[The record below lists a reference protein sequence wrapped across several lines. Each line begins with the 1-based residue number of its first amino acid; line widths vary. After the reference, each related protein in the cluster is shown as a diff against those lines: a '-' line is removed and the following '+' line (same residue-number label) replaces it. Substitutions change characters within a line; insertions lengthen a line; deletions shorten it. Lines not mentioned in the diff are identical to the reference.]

1 MDPQAGTGTT
11 LVGRETE
18 LEQLDAALDAL
29 DDGRPA
35 YITLE
40 GEPGIGKTRL
50 LGELR
55 ARAEQRRHVVLAGAA
70 AEFESEIPFSV
81 WVDALDAYVVSQN
94 FAEHESWDEELGAEL
109 AQVFPS
115 LKGSNGA
122 AAAIPDERY
131 RAHRAVSRLLCL
143 IADERPL
150 VLVLDDLHWSDG
162 ASLELIAALARREP
176 PAPVLLALGM
186 RPGQAAQRLGS
197 ALTGER
203 VHRLE
208 LGHLSEAQARRLLE
222 GVDARDVAAIYSHGG
237 GNPFYLEQLGRA
249 GEGTDLAAMLGNGAG
264 EAGVPAAV
272 AGAIAGELESL
283 SAESRALLDGA
294 AVAGEPF
301 EPGLAAAIAELSEQ
315 AGLAALDDLLV
326 LDLVRTT
333 DVPRKFIF
341 RHPLVRRAVYQSV
354 RGGWRLAAHARA
366 ADALATRG
374 AEAAE
379 RAHHV
384 EQSAS
389 QGDEEAIEILLEAGR
404 NTVSRAPAAAARWF
418 DAALR
423 LLPSAD
429 TDRQVSVR
437 VALASALRSV
447 GELDRCRAT
456 LLEAIDLLP
465 PESVVRRI
473 ELTTLCAAV
482 EHWQGR
488 HDDAH
493 RRLQRAWDEL
503 PDRSAPSAAALQIE
517 LAVDGLYALD
527 FEQVLTMGRGALESA
542 RAIGD
547 SPLIAVAASALSLG
561 EAAAGDIEAAR
572 EHRDQALEHVD
583 RLTDRELAPRLEALY
598 YLGWAEN
605 YLECYDDAIAHVER
619 GIAIARAN
627 GEGRLLV
634 PMMLVKPYSFEM
646 QGRMAEAVELCETAV
661 EATRLSP
668 NPHYHFWSL
677 FELGFAHYFSGDLEA
692 AIVAGEDSARVGGRL
707 LGGTMPSAGG
717 GPGWLLA
724 VARFEAGEVE
734 RARKEIRA
742 LGSDNLEHK
751 IPVERCFDWE
761 TLALAE
767 LAVGEIDTAE
777 EYAGRSEKNA
787 SRLGLQVPA
796 AIAARTRAEIL
807 LTRGEPAEAARLAGE
822 SAKSAASVG
831 ARLQA
836 AFSLALRGRA
846 LVAAGERDDAV
857 AALREAET
865 ETGECGSLRV
875 RDEMR
880 RELRK
885 LGARA
890 EVRGPATADDSGLS
904 SLTKRELEIAE
915 LITDRMTNPQI
926 AEKLFLSKK
935 TIETHIRNVFHKLGV
950 SSRVEVARVVEH
962 ERRERV
968 PRPASAAGVAVASSA
983 GSRRAIG
990 RATMPGQ
997 YRVEPE
1003 TRFKTRPL
1011 SS

>member
-1 MDPQAGTGTT
+1 MLALAMDPQAGTGTT

-70 AEFESEIPFSV
+70 AEFESEMPFSV

-122 AAAIPDERY
+122 AAAIADERY

-176 PAPVLLALGM
+176 RAPVLLALGM

-301 EPGLAAAIAELSEQ
+301 EPGLAAAVAELSEQ

-389 QGDEEAIEILLEAGR
+389 QGDEGG
-404 NTVSRAPAAAARWF
+404 
-418 DAALR
+418 
-423 LLPSAD
+423 
-429 TDRQVSVR
+429 DR
-437 VALASALRSV
+437 
-447 GELDRCRAT
+447 D
-456 LLEAIDLLP
+456 P
-465 PESVVRRI
+465 
-473 ELTTLCAAV
+473 
-482 EHWQGR
+482 
-488 HDDAH
+488 
-493 RRLQRAWDEL
+493 
-503 PDRSAPSAAALQIE
+503 
-517 LAVDGLYALD
+517 
-527 FEQVLTMGRGALESA
+527 
-542 RAIGD
+542 
-547 SPLIAVAASALSLG
+547 
-561 EAAAGDIEAAR
+561 
-572 EHRDQALEHVD
+572 
-583 RLTDRELAPRLEALY
+583 
-598 YLGWAEN
+598 
-605 YLECYDDAIAHVER
+605 
-619 GIAIARAN
+619 
-627 GEGRLLV
+627 
-634 PMMLVKPYSFEM
+634 
-646 QGRMAEAVELCETAV
+646 
-661 EATRLSP
+661 
-668 NPHYHFWSL
+668 
-677 FELGFAHYFSGDLEA
+677 
-692 AIVAGEDSARVGGRL
+692 VGGR
-707 LGGTMPSAGG
+707 PQ
-717 GPGWLLA
+717 
-724 VARFEAGEVE
+724 
-734 RARKEIRA
+734 
-742 LGSDNLEHK
+742 H
-751 IPVERCFDWE
+751 
-761 TLALAE
+761 
-767 LAVGEIDTAE
+767 
-777 EYAGRSEKNA
+777 
-787 SRLGLQVPA
+787 RLP
-796 AIAARTRAEIL
+796 RTRC
-807 LTRGEPAEAARLAGE
+807 R
-822 SAKSAASVG
+822 
-831 ARLQA
+831 
-836 AFSLALRGRA
+836 RA
-846 LVAAGERDDAV
+846 LVRRRAAPAP
-857 AALREAET
+857 
-865 ETGECGSLRV
+865 
-875 RDEMR
+875 
-880 RELRK
+880 ELRTPI
-885 LGARA
+885 ARCRCA
-890 EVRGPATADDSGLS
+890 WRL
-904 SLTKRELEIAE
+904 
-915 LITDRMTNPQI
+915 
-926 AEKLFLSKK
+926 
-935 TIETHIRNVFHKLGV
+935 
-950 SSRVEVARVVEH
+950 
-962 ERRERV
+962 
-968 PRPASAAGVAVASSA
+968 PRLCGRSASSTA
-983 GSRRAIG
+983 AAPRCSRRS
-990 RATMPGQ
+990 TSC
-997 YRVEPE
+997 
-1003 TRFKTRPL
+1003 RPNPWSGE

>member
-1 MDPQAGTGTT
+1 M
-11 LVGRETE
+11 
-18 LEQLDAALDAL
+18 
-29 DDGRPA
+29 
-35 YITLE
+35 
-40 GEPGIGKTRL
+40 
-50 LGELR
+50 
-55 ARAEQRRHVVLAGAA
+55 
-70 AEFESEIPFSV
+70 
-81 WVDALDAYVVSQN
+81 
-94 FAEHESWDEELGAEL
+94 
-109 AQVFPS
+109 
-115 LKGSNGA
+115 
-122 AAAIPDERY
+122 
-131 RAHRAVSRLLCL
+131 
-143 IADERPL
+143 
-150 VLVLDDLHWSDG
+150 
-162 ASLELIAALARREP
+162 
-176 PAPVLLALGM
+176 
-186 RPGQAAQRLGS
+186 
-197 ALTGER
+197 
-203 VHRLE
+203 
-208 LGHLSEAQARRLLE
+208 
-222 GVDARDVAAIYSHGG
+222 
-237 GNPFYLEQLGRA
+237 
-249 GEGTDLAAMLGNGAG
+249 
-264 EAGVPAAV
+264 
-272 AGAIAGELESL
+272 
-283 SAESRALLDGA
+283 
-294 AVAGEPF
+294 
-301 EPGLAAAIAELSEQ
+301 
-315 AGLAALDDLLV
+315 
-326 LDLVRTT
+326 
-333 DVPRKFIF
+333 
-341 RHPLVRRAVYQSV
+341 
-354 RGGWRLAAHARA
+354 
-366 ADALATRG
+366 
-374 AEAAE
+374 
-379 RAHHV
+379 
-384 EQSAS
+384 
-389 QGDEEAIEILLEAGR
+389 
-404 NTVSRAPAAAARWF
+404 
-418 DAALR
+418 
-423 LLPSAD
+423 
-429 TDRQVSVR
+429 R

-493 RRLQRAWDEL
+493 HRLQRAWDEL
-503 PDRSAPSAAALQIE
+503 PDRSAPAAAALQIE

-542 RAIGD
+542 LAIAD

-572 EHRDQALEHVD
+572 EHRDLALEHVD

-605 YLECYDDAIAHVER
+605 YLERYDDAIAHVER

-646 QGRMAEAVELCETAV
+646 QGHMAEAVELCETAV

-807 LTRGEPAEAARLAGE
+807 LARGEPAEAARLAGE

-857 AALREAET
+857 AALREAES

-962 ERRERV
+962 ERHER
-968 PRPASAAGVAVASSA
+968 A
-983 GSRRAIG
+983 
-990 RATMPGQ
+990 
-997 YRVEPE
+997 
-1003 TRFKTRPL
+1003 
-1011 SS
+1011 

>member
-1 MDPQAGTGTT
+1 M
-11 LVGRETE
+11 
-18 LEQLDAALDAL
+18 
-29 DDGRPA
+29 
-35 YITLE
+35 
-40 GEPGIGKTRL
+40 
-50 LGELR
+50 
-55 ARAEQRRHVVLAGAA
+55 
-70 AEFESEIPFSV
+70 
-81 WVDALDAYVVSQN
+81 
-94 FAEHESWDEELGAEL
+94 
-109 AQVFPS
+109 
-115 LKGSNGA
+115 
-122 AAAIPDERY
+122 
-131 RAHRAVSRLLCL
+131 
-143 IADERPL
+143 
-150 VLVLDDLHWSDG
+150 
-162 ASLELIAALARREP
+162 
-176 PAPVLLALGM
+176 
-186 RPGQAAQRLGS
+186 
-197 ALTGER
+197 
-203 VHRLE
+203 
-208 LGHLSEAQARRLLE
+208 
-222 GVDARDVAAIYSHGG
+222 
-237 GNPFYLEQLGRA
+237 
-249 GEGTDLAAMLGNGAG
+249 
-264 EAGVPAAV
+264 
-272 AGAIAGELESL
+272 
-283 SAESRALLDGA
+283 
-294 AVAGEPF
+294 
-301 EPGLAAAIAELSEQ
+301 
-315 AGLAALDDLLV
+315 
-326 LDLVRTT
+326 
-333 DVPRKFIF
+333 
-341 RHPLVRRAVYQSV
+341 
-354 RGGWRLAAHARA
+354 
-366 ADALATRG
+366 
-374 AEAAE
+374 
-379 RAHHV
+379 
-384 EQSAS
+384 
-389 QGDEEAIEILLEAGR
+389 EAGR

-418 DAALR
+418 EAALR
-423 LLPSAD
+423 LLPAAD

-493 RRLQRAWDEL
+493 QRLQRAWDDL

-542 RAIGD
+542 LAIAD
-547 SPLIAVAASALSLG
+547 TPLIAVAASALSLG

-962 ERRERV
+962 ERRER
-968 PRPASAAGVAVASSA
+968 A
-983 GSRRAIG
+983 
-990 RATMPGQ
+990 
-997 YRVEPE
+997 
-1003 TRFKTRPL
+1003 
-1011 SS
+1011 

>member
-29 DDGRPA
+29 DDDRPA

-301 EPGLAAAIAELSEQ
+301 EPGLAAAVAELSEQ
-315 AGLAALDDLLV
+315 AGLAALDELLV

-389 QGDEEAIEILLEAGR
+389 QGDEGAIEILLEAGR

-962 ERRERV
+962 ERRER
-968 PRPASAAGVAVASSA
+968 G
-983 GSRRAIG
+983 
-990 RATMPGQ
+990 
-997 YRVEPE
+997 
-1003 TRFKTRPL
+1003 
-1011 SS
+1011 